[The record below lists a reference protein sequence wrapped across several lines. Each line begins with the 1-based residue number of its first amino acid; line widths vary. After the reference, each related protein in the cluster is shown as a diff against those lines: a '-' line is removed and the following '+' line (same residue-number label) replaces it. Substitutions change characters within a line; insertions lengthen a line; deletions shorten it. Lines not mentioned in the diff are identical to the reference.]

1 MNMNK
6 LSSFKINKNMKSL
19 KIILFFLV
27 LNFEAMAQLHIPA
40 LSPAAKIEQQ
50 IGLGN
55 ATLSYSRPSLRG
67 RKLLGQA
74 NIPYGTVWRMGAN
87 DVTVLKIDEDMM
99 IEGKPLPKGKYAFV
113 AIPDANEWTIILNS
127 DAKQWGVYGY
137 KEAKDVLRF
146 KVKAE
151 ILPQNVETLSFT
163 FEDVQPSSANIV
175 FRWEN
180 VQFKVALVHNSDAQV
195 MAEIQA
201 KTAGSPSMG
210 VLMEAAEYYLMMDR
224 DLNQALIWATK
235 VVDNV
240 KSPFRF
246 NLKAQIAQ
254 KLGKCDIAVEAAKS
268 AIEYAKKNG
277 DVAAIALAEGI
288 IKSCQK

>member
-1 MNMNK
+1 
-6 LSSFKINKNMKSL
+6 MKSL
-19 KIILFFLV
+19 KFLLFFLL

-55 ATLSYSRPSLRG
+55 ATITFSRPSLRG
-67 RKLLGQA
+67 RKLLGQP

-87 DVTVLKIDEDMM
+87 DVTTLKIDKDMI
-99 IEGKPLPKGKYAFV
+99 IEGKPLAKGKYAFV
-113 AIPDANEWTIILNS
+113 AIPDANEWTIVINN
-127 DAKQWGVYGY
+127 DASQWGVYGY
-137 KEAKDVLRF
+137 KESKDVMRF

-151 ILPQNVETLSFT
+151 TLPQTLETLSLT

-195 MAEIQA
+195 MADIKE

-210 VLMEAAEYYLMMDR
+210 TLMEAAEYYLMMDR

>member
-1 MNMNK
+1 MKNILLILGFY
-6 LSSFKINKNMKSL
+6 LSISP
-19 KIILFFLV
+19 LV
-27 LNFEAMAQLHIPA
+27 AQLRIPQ

-50 IGLGN
+50 IGLSS
-55 ATLSYSRPSLRG
+55 ATITYSRPALRG
-67 RKLLGQA
+67 RKLLGQPS
-74 NIPYGTVWRMGAN
+74 IPYGTVWRMGAN
-87 DVTVLKIDEDMM
+87 DVTTLKIDEDMM
-99 IEGKPLPKGKYAFV
+99 IEGKPLAKGKYAFV
-113 AIPDANEWTIILNS
+113 AIPDANEWTIIINS

-146 KVKAE
+146 KVK
-151 ILPQNVETLSFT
+151 VETLPQTVETLTFT
-163 FEDVQPSSANIV
+163 FEDIQPSSSNIV

-195 MAEIQA
+195 MAEIQS

-254 KLGKCDIAVEAAKS
+254 KLGKCDIAVEAAKG
-268 AIEYAKKNG
+268 AIEYAEKNG
-277 DVAAIALAEGI
+277 DVAAKSLAQDI
-288 IKSCQK
+288 VKSCEIKK

>member
-1 MNMNK
+1 MK
-6 LSSFKINKNMKSL
+6 QLQFLLLFSLLS
-19 KIILFFLV
+19 
-27 LNFEAMAQLHIPA
+27 FEAMAQIKIPA

-50 IGLGN
+50 IGLGT
-55 ATLSYSRPSLRG
+55 ASLSFSRPSLRG
-67 RKLLGQA
+67 RKLLGQP

-87 DVTVLKIDEDMM
+87 DVTVLKIDEDMV

-113 AIPDANEWTIILNS
+113 AIPDANEWTIIINS

-151 ILPQNVETLSFT
+151 TLTQNVETMSFT

-195 MAEIQA
+195 MADIQA
-201 KTAGSPSMG
+201 KTSGNPSMG
-210 VLMEAAEYYLMMDR
+210 TLMEAAEYYLMMNR

-254 KLGKCDIAVEAAKS
+254 KLGKCDIAVEAAKG
-268 AIEYAKKNG
+268 AIDYAKKNG